1 MHQGAGLISLFQD
14 QISPDLTG
22 DGNFKATLQ
31 SASPKYRSSDVQV
44 TVVAAGM
51 VNETWLLEGND

>member
-1 MHQGAGLISLFQD
+1 MSLFQD

-31 SASPKYRSSDVQV
+31 LARPKY
-44 TVVAAGM
+44 
-51 VNETWLLEGND
+51 

>member
-1 MHQGAGLISLFQD
+1 MSLFQD